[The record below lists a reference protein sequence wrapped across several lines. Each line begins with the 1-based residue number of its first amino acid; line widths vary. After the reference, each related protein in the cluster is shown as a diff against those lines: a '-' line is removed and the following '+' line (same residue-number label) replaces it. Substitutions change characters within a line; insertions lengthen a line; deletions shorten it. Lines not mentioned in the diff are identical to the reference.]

1 VPERTVHDRP
11 DSSHLLW
18 YPSPAER
25 WFEALPIGNGR
36 CGGMVYSGYHVER
49 IQLAETTAW
58 SGAPAVTDV
67 SPSARAMLP
76 RIRELLFAG
85 RNGKAQELVNE
96 HLLGRPTSFGT
107 NLPLPELIIRF
118 SGPGP
123 VTGFHR
129 SLDLRDAIVRTSYEA
144 AGVPWSREVFASHQ
158 DRVLAVR
165 IEAGE
170 RGACQL
176 TARFGDC
183 VFPVRVSTSGNGLA
197 LDGRATESLHSDG
210 HAGVDVHVR
219 LRLVLDGGMA
229 TATDGLSSR

>member
-18 YPSPAER
+18 YPGPAER

-107 NLPLPELIIRF
+107 NLPLPELIIGF
-118 SGPGP
+118 PGSGS

-129 SLDLRDAIVRTSYEA
+129 SLDLRDAIVRTRYEA
-144 AGVPWSREVFASHQ
+144 DQVPWSREVFASHQ
-158 DRVLAVR
+158 DRVLV
-165 IEAGE
+165 GE
-170 RGACQL
+170 PRGGGRVICRVL
-176 TARFGDC
+176 RDDARGY
-183 VFPVRVSTSGNGLA
+183 
-197 LDGRATESLHSDG
+197 
-210 HAGVDVHVR
+210 GV
-219 LRLVLDGGMA
+219 
-229 TATDGLSSR
+229 